1 MNKTKL
7 SSKAKTLELLSKV
20 IKSAKVLPM
29 FRFNVLS
36 YENRQSKIL
45 NNIKEKFNGNLI
57 IRSS

>member
-36 YENRQSKIL
+36 HENRQSKIL
-45 NNIKEKFNGNLI
+45 NNIKE
-57 IRSS
+57 